1 MLSFKGA
8 KKVQCGSKLYFLD
21 RCCERSHLQKR
32 GAMKCD
38 RLGFS
43 VCIEKLL
50 KIILFLSAAF
60 SVLPVTQPHGN
71 VGHGSMGGTF
81 AGVCKSWE
89 ARLSGVYLTIR
100 GHIGRGCI
108 KPCFDTKGSHAYR

>member
-1 MLSFKGA
+1 M
-8 KKVQCGSKLYFLD
+8 
-21 RCCERSHLQKR
+21 QKC

-43 VCIEKLL
+43 VRIERLL

-60 SVLPVTQPHGN
+60 SVWLMTQPHGN
-71 VGHGSMGGTF
+71 VGPGNMGGAF

-89 ARLSGVYLTIR
+89 ARLSGVDLTIR
-100 GHIGRGCI
+100 GHGGRGCI
-108 KPCFDTKGSHAYR
+108 KPCFDTRGSHAYR